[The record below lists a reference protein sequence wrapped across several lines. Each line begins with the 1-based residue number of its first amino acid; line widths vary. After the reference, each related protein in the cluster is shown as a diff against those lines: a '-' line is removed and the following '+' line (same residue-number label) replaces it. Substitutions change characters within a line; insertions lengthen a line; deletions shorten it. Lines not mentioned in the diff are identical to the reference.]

1 MGRVR
6 LKNVEVSPLELLE
19 RYNTVRY
26 AHGSDSTTRNEY
38 LRRLTSSPV
47 WVDDVKKGYMPFLFD
62 VLTLAHEF
70 NIPRAEVKVAL
81 NKALHYYYHTK
92 GMTKIYKELFFAVLY
107 ILAVNRGIPITIK
120 DIMAK
125 LSIFP
130 VDFSMRKFTK
140 YVNEL
145 VMEGV
150 IKLKTNQWERAWR
163 CVLHSIKEPPI
174 SDMVKHDSGKVLGRV
189 RDVFVAMRYE
199 FGHRSWKPRTI
210 AGAVI
215 YIALKSLGIKVT
227 QSMIKEVL
235 DVDPASL
242 RIVLRDAKKSKLL
255 SRYTGTLRKR

>member
-1 MGRVR
+1 MR
-6 LKNVEVSPLELLE
+6 LKGVGVPPAELLE
-19 RYNTVRY
+19 RYNKARY
-26 AHGSDSTTRNEY
+26 ARGGDSTTRNEY

-47 WVDDVKKGYMPFLFD
+47 WVGDVKRGYMPFLLD
-62 VLTLAHEF
+62 VLSLAHEF

-107 ILAVNRGIPITIK
+107 ILAVNRGIPVTIR

-125 LSIFP
+125 LPIFP
-130 VDFSMRKFTK
+130 SDFSMRRFTK

-163 CVLHSIKEPPI
+163 CVLHSLKEPPV
-174 SDMVKHDSGKVLGRV
+174 SDLVDNDGRVLGRV
-189 RDVFVAMRYE
+189 RDVFAAMRYE

-215 YIALKSLGIKVT
+215 YMSLRSLGIRVT
-227 QSMIKEVL
+227 QSMIKEAL
-235 DVDPASL
+235 GVDPSSL
-242 RIVLRDAKKSKLL
+242 RAVLADAKKSKLL
-255 SRYTGTLRKR
+255 SRYTGTLKKR